1 LKKFALFVLAIV
13 LAALAWRDFVGS
25 GRFLRYLDGH
35 PDRKGTAT
43 MLFYLGSYYEVFQKD
58 DKAVEAY
65 QRVAERYPR
74 SRYGEKAQFGVAS
87 SWERM
92 KRWDKAREEYEKFLE
107 MYPGSGYATSVRNN
121 IEIIK
126 TR

>member
-1 LKKFALFVLAIV
+1 MKQFALFVLAII
-13 LAALAWRDFVGS
+13 LAAFAWRDFVGS
-25 GRFLRYLDGH
+25 GRFLAYLDAH
-35 PDRKGTAT
+35 PNRKGTSS

-58 DKAVEAY
+58 QKALDAY
-65 QRVAERYPR
+65 DRVAARYPR

-92 KRWDKAREEYEKFLE
+92 KRWDKAREEYEEFLE
-107 MYPGSGYATSVRNN
+107 KYPGSRFATSVRNN
-121 IEIIK
+121 VEILK